1 MPRYSLEVASL
12 TDVGRVRTYN
22 EDSLTAEAGS
32 GIVVL
37 ADGMGGH
44 RAGEVASRMAT
55 ELITAGLKRKLAD
68 LKAGASPHPPL
79 QSVGE
84 VLAEANKSIFQ
95 AARSH
100 PGHQGMGTT
109 LALALFHED
118 RVVLGHVG
126 DSRIYRLRE
135 GRLQLMT
142 RDDSLLQDQV
152 EAGLVSAADAGES
165 HNRHLVTRALG
176 IQETVSAHLRE
187 EQVGP
192 GDVYVLCTDG
202 LNDLVDD
209 ADIELIV
216 SSLRANLPL
225 AARHLVQ
232 AANDNGGLDNVS
244 VILVKVEDAVP
255 AITRRGWADRLFGWM
270 R

>member
-22 EDSLTAEAGS
+22 EDSLAADAGS
-32 GIVVL
+32 GIAVL

-44 RAGEVASRMAT
+44 RSGEVASRMAT
-55 ELITAGLKRKLAD
+55 ELIMAGLKRRLAD

-79 QSVGE
+79 KSVGE
-84 VLAEANKSIFQ
+84 VLAEANKAIFQ
-95 AARSH
+95 AACSRPSY
-100 PGHQGMGTT
+100 QGMGTT

-126 DSRIYRLRE
+126 DSRVYRLRA
-135 GRLQLMT
+135 GRLQLLT

-152 EAGLVSAADAGES
+152 EAGLISAADAGES

-176 IQETVSAHLRE
+176 IRETVPAHLRE
-187 EQVGP
+187 EQVRP

-209 ADIELIV
+209 TDIELIV
-216 SSLRANLPL
+216 AALRGNLPL

-232 AANDNGGLDNVS
+232 AANDKRGLDNV
-244 VILVKVEDAVP
+244 
-255 AITRRGWADRLFGWM
+255 
-270 R
+270 